1 MCSQQLPLLNQM
13 IKWIIHWY
21 QNFAYFHNVCSFQR
35 LFACK
40 SHMCWLDAINLGCS
54 CKTQII
60 LIENGVNK
68 HNTHTTT
75 NTFFYHHK
83 QRCYKL
89 NTLQNKINEAY
100 TIIKQTT
107 STIQN
112 LMLYKKR
119 TRCKQRVKIEGKKLK
134 GKKDNY
140 YNTNTPFSI

>member
-1 MCSQQLPLLNQM
+1 MN
-13 IKWIIHWY
+13 KWIIHWY

-54 CKTQII
+54 YKTQII

-83 QRCYKL
+83 QCCYKL
-89 NTLQNKINEAY
+89 NTQQKQNKW
-100 TIIKQTT
+100 
-107 STIQN
+107 S
-112 LMLYKKR
+112 LYNYK
-119 TRCKQRVKIEGKKLK
+119 T
-134 GKKDNY
+134 NY
-140 YNTNTPFSI
+140 YHNTEPYAL